1 VVTGASRGIGKAIA
15 VRLSSD
21 GYRVI
26 VTGRDRDALAATSA
40 ELAGPNH
47 WIALDLREPQAG
59 EALIDFALQ
68 CFGRIDV
75 LVNNAGATKRG
86 EFTALSDTDWLDGYS
101 LKLFAAVRLTRLA
114 WPYLRASK
122 GSVVNIAG
130 VGGRTPGPE
139 FALGGSVNAA
149 MMAMTKSLAETGIA
163 DGVQVNCVNPGPVRT
178 DRFTR
183 RLSQGMDESRFVET
197 ERITRVGEPDEIAG
211 LVSFIVSPAGALLQG
226 ALIDMDGGSVKSV

>member
-15 VRLSSD
+15 VRLSIE
-21 GYRVI
+21 GYRLI
-26 VTGRDRDALAATSA
+26 LTGRDRDALGAASS
-40 ELAGPNH
+40 ELAGPNQ
-47 WIALDLREPQAG
+47 WIALDLREPNSG
-59 EALIDFALQ
+59 EEVIRFAIES
-68 CFGRIDV
+68 FGRIDV

-86 EFTALSDTDWLDGYS
+86 TFTALSDADWMDGYA
-101 LKLFAAVRLTRLA
+101 LKLFAAARLTRLA
-114 WPYLRASK
+114 WPHLCATK

-197 ERITRVGEPDEIAG
+197 EKITRVGEPDEIAG